1 MHNNRPRVNGATL
14 FSDKSSV
21 TSKNTHISQC
31 TRSGDDGGG
40 GVVVLIVV
48 VGSIAILTIAS
59 MYLIIKHE
67 MTTNE
72 N

>member
-21 TSKNTHISQC
+21 TSKNTWANA
-31 TRSGDDGGG
+31 RVVVMM
-40 GVVVLIVV
+40 VVVLIVV
-48 VGSIAILTIAS
+48 VGSIAITIVS